1 MHEKSLP
8 AKPSSPTGEMALSQ
22 HPGETIKKLKCAAPA
37 KLASRI
43 FRLKKKKTPLCR
55 ASFISAFF
63 FFAFFFLLK

>member
-43 FRLKKKKTPLCR
+43 FRLKKKKRLY
-55 ASFISAFF
+55 AALLSFLLFFSLLFF
-63 FFAFFFLLK
+63 FC